1 MITSITL
8 LTLSL
13 VALYIGAIWL
23 VKGSAALAYKA
34 RISRLVVG
42 LTVVAFGTSAPEL
55 IVSINA
61 TLSGQGD
68 IAIGNIVGSNI
79 FNIAVILGISSIV
92 YPLQAKKQLTKIDIP
107 LMILATLLLTL
118 LFWNGHL
125 GRLEGALFVIGI
137 IAYTWFSL
145 YYSRKTEKLK
155 ENRDDELQEQLNPW
169 YIDSLYILAGLI
181 VLIFAS
187 QLLVKNAVTIAQAL
201 GVSEAVIGL
210 TIVAAG
216 TSIPELATSVVSAV
230 KKSPEIAIGNIV
242 GSNLFNILA
251 IAGTSALIHPIE
263 AENVNYIDLLVM
275 MGISLI
281 LLPLVRS
288 GQKVSR
294 TEGIALVIMYVL
306 YTLWLL
312 RDLMI

>member
-8 LTLSL
+8 LILSL

-23 VKGSAALAYKA
+23 VKGSAALANKA
-34 RISRLVVG
+34 QISRLVVG

-79 FNIAVILGISSIV
+79 FNIAIILGISSIV

-125 GRLEGALFVIGI
+125 GRLEGTLFVIGI

-216 TSIPELATSVVSAV
+216 TSMPELATSVVSVV
-230 KKSPEIAIGNIV
+230 KKNPEIAIGNIV